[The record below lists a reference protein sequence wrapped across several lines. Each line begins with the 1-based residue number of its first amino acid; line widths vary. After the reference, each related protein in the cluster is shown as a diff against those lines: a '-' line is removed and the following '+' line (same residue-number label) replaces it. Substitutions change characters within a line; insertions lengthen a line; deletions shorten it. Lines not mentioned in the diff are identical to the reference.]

1 MSAALARTIARK
13 TTLVA
18 ALMSCA
24 APVLAQEGDPIV
36 IGYAA
41 AMTGPLATYDSVD
54 GARCM
59 VDRLNE
65 AGGVLGRP
73 LVLEARDMKSDA
85 VLSSVV
91 GQELIDLG
99 VSAIIAPPS
108 DDTAIPIAALALPL
122 NMAVLTVGST
132 QVQFPMASPTNSY
145 LVAFGD
151 NLSAAASAQYAAE
164 QGYKNVALMIS
175 RDFGSYGIALPE
187 YWADAFEHHGGK
199 VVGRVNYNIG
209 LSDYSTQVAEVAAMD
224 PKPELVVGGFISPEA
239 GVMPRQ
245 FMSAG
250 MDVKFFGTD
259 GFDDPNLLAIAG
271 DAANSITF
279 ATHGFPSEGSDLKAF
294 YDDCTARGYTV
305 QNIFFGLAG
314 EALLLVKDAI
324 ERAGSADPA
333 AVNAALAET
342 DNFKGVTSGSISYK
356 GRSGVP
362 SKELTIVQIKDGAF
376 VPVAQ
381 FVPDYIPAP

>member
-1 MSAALARTIARK
+1 MYTYSGRLAGILAMLMA
-13 TTLVA
+13 TT
-18 ALMSCA
+18 
-24 APVLAQEGDPIV
+24 APVLAQDDQPIV

-65 AGGVLGRP
+65 AGGVLGRKI
-73 LVLEARDMKSDA
+73 VLEARDMKSDA

-91 GQELIDLG
+91 AQELIDTG
-99 VSAIIAPPS
+99 VAAIIAPPS
-108 DDTAIPIAALALPL
+108 DDTAIPVAALALPHG
-122 NMAVLTVGST
+122 MPVLTVGST

-164 QGYKNVALMIS
+164 QGYKTVALMIS

-187 YWADAFEHHGGK
+187 YWGKAFEHHGGK
-199 VVGRVNYNIG
+199 IVGRVNYNIG
-209 LSDYSTQVAEVAAMD
+209 LSDYSAQVAEVAAMD
-224 PKPELVVGGFISPEA
+224 PKPDLIVGGFISPEA
-239 GVMPRQ
+239 GVIPRQ
-245 FMSAG
+245 FASAG
-250 MDVKFFGTD
+250 STVKFYGTD
-259 GFDDPNLLAIAG
+259 GFDDPNLLPIAG
-271 DAANSITF
+271 EAANNITF

-294 YDDCTARGYTV
+294 YDDCTKRGYKV

-314 EALLLVKDAI
+314 ETVLLISDAI
-324 ERAGSADPA
+324 RRAGSAEPA
-333 AVNAALAET
+333 QVNKALSET
-342 DNFKGVTSGSISYK
+342 ENFRGVTSSTISYK

-362 SKELTIVQIKDGAF
+362 SKELTIVKIEDGAF
-376 VPVAQ
+376 KPVAK
-381 FVPDYIPAP
+381 FVPSYIPEP